1 MATSSS
7 LIAMLLDSHYHHYD
21 IDFRLSV
28 VKQQISRSGSAHST
42 SDKRFVGQVSVLMTM
57 TTGSCGEDIFLP
69 SDHS

>member
-7 LIAMLLDSHYHHYD
+7 LIAVLLDSHYHHCD

-28 VKQQISRSGSAHST
+28 VKQISRSGSAHST

-57 TTGSCGEDIFLP
+57 TTGSCGEDIFLS
-69 SDHS
+69 SD